1 MRSLTKTLLGG
12 AAAAM
17 IVATA
22 FAPSAN
28 ATCWWDGGNWNC
40 LTAAPNGAVIAPG
53 GISNG
58 AYFIPAPSWGFDPR
72 SYNYPGPRP
81 SGH

>member
-17 IVATA
+17 IVGTVL
-22 FAPSAN
+22 APSAH
-28 ATCWWDGGNWNC
+28 ATCWWAGGNWDC
-40 LTAAPNGAVIAPG
+40 LNAPPPGAVIAPPG
-53 GISNG
+53 GSAAG
-58 AYFIPAPSWGFDPR
+58 FYIPAPSWGFDPR

>member
-17 IVATA
+17 LVGTVMV
-22 FAPSAN
+22 PSAH
-28 ATCWWDGGNWNC
+28 ATCWWAGGDWNC
-40 LTAAPNGAVIAPG
+40 TSAAPVGAVIAPG
-53 GISNG
+53 GIGNG
-58 AYFIPAPSWGFDPR
+58 SYFIPAPSWGFDPR
-72 SYNYPGPRP
+72 TYTYPGPRP

>member
-12 AAAAM
+12 AAAAL
-17 IVATA
+17 IVGTV

-28 ATCWWDGGNWNC
+28 ATCWWAGGNWDC
-40 LTAAPNGAVIAPG
+40 LSPAPQGAVIAPG
-53 GISNG
+53 GIPNG
-58 AYFIPAPSWGFDPR
+58 SYYVPAPSWGFDPR
-72 SYNYPGPRP
+72 SYSYPGPRP